1 MGNNKKG
8 FSFGKNRK
16 SVGHT
21 NMAER
26 KLTSKTPFRVVE
38 AYKALRTKVQF
49 SLAATENQK
58 VIIVS
63 SPSPGEGKSTTCA
76 NLAITFAQTGA
87 KILIIDADLRK
98 PTQQK
103 IFRVDNS
110 TGLSRL
116 LAGFESLADSLKR
129 EVQDGVDLITSGPTP
144 PNPAE
149 LLGSNNMDILLE
161 KLKEHYDYI
170 FIDTPPVNVVTDA
183 LVLSQ
188 KAAGVML
195 VARHQVTT
203 YEELQDAVETVK
215 FAQSNILGIVIGA
228 VAEKSVYGGGAYKS
242 YRYKR
247 YDYAE
252 YGKN

>member
-1 MGNNKKG
+1 MGNNKV
-8 FSFGKNRK
+8 FSFGGNRHK
-16 SVGHT
+16 STHI

-26 KLTSKTPFRVVE
+26 KLSARTPFRVVE
-38 AYKALRTKVQF
+38 AYKALRTKLQF
-49 SLAATENQK
+49 SLAAAEGENT
-58 VIIVS
+58 IIVS
-63 SPSPGEGKSTTCA
+63 SASPNEGKSTTCA

-110 TGLSRL
+110 SGLSRL
-116 LAGFESLADSLKR
+116 LAGFESLAESLKR
-129 EVQDGVDLITSGPTP
+129 EVEPGVDLITAGPTP

-149 LLGSNNMDILLE
+149 LLGSSNMDILLG

-170 FIDTPPVNVVTDA
+170 LIDTPPVNVVTDA
-183 LVLSQ
+183 IVLSQ
-188 KAAGVML
+188 KAAGVVL
-195 VARHQVTT
+195 VAKHRQTT

-215 FAQSNILGIVIGA
+215 FAQANVLGVVIGGA
-228 VAEKSVYGGGAYKS
+228 TEKGRYGSGS

-252 YGKN
+252 YSKG